1 MAFLAWHILAILT
14 VMTGSFLI
22 GYSIGKK
29 ETRKNF
35 TIVEKFKN
43 ILRK

>member
-22 GYSIGKK
+22 GYSFGKK
-29 ETRKNF
+29 DQKVNYKL
-35 TIVEKFKN
+35 IDKVKN
-43 ILRK
+43 ILRR